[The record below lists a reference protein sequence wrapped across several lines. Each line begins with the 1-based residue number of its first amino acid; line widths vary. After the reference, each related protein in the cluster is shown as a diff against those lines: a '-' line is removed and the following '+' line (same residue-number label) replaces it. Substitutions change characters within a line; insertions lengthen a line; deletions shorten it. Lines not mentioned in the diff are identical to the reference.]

1 LLLDHGPGLL
11 AVFSN
16 FRFDPLHLELRK
28 AGSRIRLET
37 KPAQILSLLLQH
49 DGKLVT
55 REELRAGLWPNDVHL
70 DFEHAVNKAIH
81 KLRAVLCDDSD
92 APRFIETISG
102 RGYRFIG
109 SVEFVPRPLS
119 SSLAS
124 ILPPTNASPKAL
136 TVPEEA
142 PSDDV
147 LGAPARKPGYALPL
161 SRLGISI
168 AAAFSAAALVF
179 ALVYFYSPLS
189 SGLRS
194 QSVRR
199 SVAVLGFRN
208 LSGDAKDA
216 WLSTAFSEWLSVDLC
231 AGEQLRLVPSTT
243 LSHAGSKIRLDNIGS
258 LSPQE
263 FAEFGKILHAD
274 LVISG
279 SYAVTADAGPDQVRL
294 DVLMRDTSTGETL
307 KTASFQGD
315 RTHIFALATQAGSRL
330 RETLNLPATT
340 PQGSGGFRAAL
351 PMDPDAARFYA
362 NGLQQ
367 LLTFND
373 AKAVDLFTKA
383 EQIEPLHAMTH
394 YGLARALT
402 RLGHCVRAKAEAKM
416 ALDLSASLSREQLLI
431 IRGQYH
437 ESIQDWNSA
446 AEDYS
451 ALFRFFPDVVDY
463 GVRLASAQ
471 ISASRVPVA
480 FETLASLRRLPPPL
494 RDDPEIDLA
503 EAVAAGA
510 SSDFQRQRQSAAA
523 VANKGQQQ
531 GSTLLVARAQVSEG
545 EALRSLGQFQAALE
559 IWQSAQGTFAA
570 AGDLSGVSQTL
581 NREAYVL
588 WKMNQGPEA
597 EKRYLDA
604 INTSRSIGD
613 QSSLAAALAGLA
625 NITMYEDSAV
635 HTRKYLDEALAIYR
649 DTGNVKEE
657 ALTLSLIAD
666 LVLQNNHY
674 AEAQQ
679 LYSQSLFLSRQAND
693 RSRVAGRF
701 MDLGILDTVQGNLP
715 QAREQLSQALQV
727 YRELGELGRVAYV
740 LDRLSAVHLL
750 SGELETARQDV
761 DQSAALKQQVGDQLT
776 MWQTHMYLA
785 QILLAMD
792 RPVEAEQAA
801 RQSLEE
807 HTYSSERFSWWL
819 LSESLLDQG
828 KLTQSQTA
836 FQQIPKQ
843 SPGLPFGEFNAHWE
857 ILRARLQ
864 IAQGS
869 FSATRET
876 LRRAEALTAE
886 QGMRSMNLLVRLA
899 MGNLELQSGRT
910 ARGQHLLE
918 AIARD
923 AAHDGFQLVAQKA
936 NSALAPDAHPNITNT
951 NTPPFHN

>member
-1 LLLDHGPGLL
+1 LLFDHSPGVLVL
-11 AVFSN
+11 FSN
-16 FRFDPLHLELRK
+16 FQFDPLHLELRK
-28 AGSRIRLET
+28 AGRRIRLET

-55 REELRAGLWPNDVHL
+55 REEVRAALWPNDVHL

-81 KLRAVLCDDSD
+81 KLRAVLFDDSD

-109 SVEFVPRPLS
+109 SIEFVTRPVSPSFASILPTTNASPIELTTPEAGVSNSLPGAPSRKPWYALPLSHPLVFFATAFSVAALAFVLIYIYRPLS
-119 SSLAS
+119 SS
-124 ILPPTNASPKAL
+124 
-136 TVPEEA
+136 
-142 PSDDV
+142 
-147 LGAPARKPGYALPL
+147 R
-161 SRLGISI
+161 
-168 AAAFSAAALVF
+168 
-179 ALVYFYSPLS
+179 
-189 SGLRS
+189 RS
-194 QSVRR
+194 TPVRR

-208 LSGDAKDA
+208 LSGDAKEA

-231 AGEQLRLVPSTT
+231 AGERLRLVPSPNI
-243 LSHAGSKIRLDNIGS
+243 SHAGSKISLDNIAS
-258 LSPQE
+258 LAPQE
-263 FAEFGKILHAD
+263 LAEYGRILHAD

-279 SYAVTADAGPDQVRL
+279 SYAVTGDAGPDQVRL
-294 DVLMRDTSTGETL
+294 DVLLRDTSTGETL
-307 KTASFQGD
+307 RTASFQGD
-315 RTHIFALATQAGSRL
+315 RTHIFAVATQAGSLL

-340 PQGSGGFRAAL
+340 PQTPTGVRAAL

-362 NGLQQ
+362 EGLQH

-373 AKAVDLFTKA
+373 AKAVELFKKA
-383 EQIEPLHAMTH
+383 EKIEPLHAMTH
-394 YGLARALT
+394 FGLARAWM
-402 RLGHCVRAKAEAKM
+402 RLGHSVEARVEAQK
-416 ALDLSASLSREQLLI
+416 ALDLSAILSREQLLI

-463 GVRLASAQ
+463 GVRLASVQ
-471 ISASRVPVA
+471 ISASRIPAA

-494 RDDPEIDLA
+494 CDDPEIDLA

-510 SSDFQRQRQSAAA
+510 SSDFTRQRQAAT
-523 VANKGQQQ
+523 VVISKGQQQ
-531 GSTLLVARAQVSEG
+531 DSTLLVARAQVSEG
-545 EALRSLGQFQAALE
+545 EALRSLGQFQAAVDL
-559 IWQSAQGTFAA
+559 WQSAQATFAA
-570 AGDLSGVSQTL
+570 AGDLSGVSQAL

-597 EKRYLDA
+597 EKRYTYA
-604 INTSRSIGD
+604 INTSRSISD

-625 NITMYEDSAV
+625 NITMYEDLPNR
-635 HTRKYLDEALAIYR
+635 TRKYLDEALVIYR

-674 AEAQQ
+674 AEAKQ
-679 LYSQSLFLSRQAND
+679 LYSQSLFLSRQSTD
-693 RSRVAGRF
+693 RSRVAGRL

-715 QAREQLSQALQV
+715 QAREQLSQALQL
-727 YRELGELGRVAYV
+727 YRELRELGRVAYV

-750 SGELETARQDV
+750 SDELERARQDI

-792 RPVEAEQAA
+792 RPAEAERIA

-819 LSESLLDQG
+819 ISQSLLDQG
-828 KLTQSQTA
+828 KVSESMEA
-836 FQQIPKQ
+836 FQHVPNRTPV
-843 SPGLPFGEFNAHWE
+843 SSFSEFNAHCE
-857 ILRARLQ
+857 ILHARLQ
-864 IAQGS
+864 IAQGN
-869 FSATRET
+869 FPAARET
-876 LRRAEALTAE
+876 LRRAETLTAE

-899 MGNLELQSGRT
+899 MGNLELQSGQT
-910 ARGQHLLE
+910 ARGQHLLKSV
-918 AIARD
+918 ARD
-923 AAHDGFQLVAQKA
+923 AAHYGFRLVAQKA
-936 NSALAPDAHPNITNT
+936 NSALASDFHAKIAGTNT
-951 NTPPFHN
+951 APIQN